1 MTCYTS
7 DVTPATDPALAA
19 RLVAIIREIVG
30 PARGA
35 GPIGA
40 STPLRDGGLGLDSV
54 ALLEL
59 IVAVETQLEVDFDPT
74 TDFGE
79 AALRTVGTFAAV
91 IGRRR
96 RRT

>member
-7 DVTPATDPALAA
+7 GVTPARDAATAA
-19 RLVAIIREIVG
+19 RLVAIVREIVG
-30 PARGA
+30 PARA
-35 GPIGA
+35 AAPIDD

-54 ALLEL
+54 SLLEL

-91 IGRRR
+91 IERRR
-96 RRT
+96 RAA